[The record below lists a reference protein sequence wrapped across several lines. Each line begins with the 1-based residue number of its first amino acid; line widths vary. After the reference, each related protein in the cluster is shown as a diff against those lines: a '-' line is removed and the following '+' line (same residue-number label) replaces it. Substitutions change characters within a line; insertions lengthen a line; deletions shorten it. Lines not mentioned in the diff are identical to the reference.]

1 MTRTEAR
8 NKTLWNI
15 LPKQIRNDITKNVEY
30 GFFLK
35 MYYKSENTKLFN
47 NINAT
52 VNVLV
57 QLGYDAEI
65 EQIGDIDSKLTIRW

>member
-1 MTRTEAR
+1 MTKIEAR
-8 NKTLWNI
+8 NKALWNI
-15 LPKQIRNDITKNVEY
+15 LPKQIRKDIEKNVEW

-35 MYYKSENTKLFN
+35 IYYKSENIKLFN

-52 VNVLV
+52 VNVLI

-65 EQIGDIDSKLTIRW
+65 EEIGDNAKLTIKW

>member
-35 MYYKSENTKLFN
+35 MYYKSDNIKLFN

-65 EQIGDIDSKLTIRW
+65 EQIGDNAKLTIRW